1 MDLLEYQAKE
11 LFSQVGIPVLP
22 SQSIADPSELKN
34 LHIHYPIVLK
44 SQVLVSGRAKF
55 GGVRFVENTIDAIAV
70 AQSLFNLSIEGEYPK
85 VILAESRYDVE
96 NEIFLGIMFDYV
108 LKKPVLMGSS
118 QGGIN
123 VEILLD
129 NLQTCVIEE
138 EFLPFHARHLVMKM
152 NLKKKA
158 IAPVT
163 AIIEKMYDLFIQN
176 DLDIIEINPLGVK
189 NNGEVMALDG
199 KIRINDDS
207 LNRHPNLLKYLNKDQ
222 FLSTVYSCL
231 EINNKSDIVIISD
244 SIDEAIFILN
254 HLEGKNIFTQKLYVL
269 THKNQQF
276 WTSNIN
282 QVFRQIIENTSE
294 KKIII
299 THSNQDNFV
308 DALIEEIK
316 KSHQEEINY
325 KELIS
330 QDREERPTGTRL
342 WNETPKSKQ
351 KTNNL
356 YRYIQWSIRTFSPHL
371 LSEQESLN
379 LLPIK
384 IDNNLDKILQIILKD

>member
-199 KIRINDDS
+199 KIRINDES
-207 LNRHPNLLKYLNKDQ
+207 LNRHPNLLKYLSNDQ
-222 FLSTVYSCL
+222 FLHIAYSCL
-231 EINNKSDIVIISD
+231 DINNKSDIVIISD

-254 HLEGKNIFTQKLYVL
+254 NLEHKNIFTQKLYIL
-269 THKNQQF
+269 HNKNQQF
-276 WTSNIN
+276 WQSNIN
-282 QVFRQIIENTSE
+282 QFFRQILENTSI
-294 KKIII
+294 KKVIIA
-299 THSNQDNFV
+299 HSNQDNFI
-308 DALIEEIK
+308 DALIGEIK
-316 KSHQEEINY
+316 KSYQEEINH

-342 WNETPKSKQ
+342 WNETPKAKQ
-351 KTNNL
+351 KTNSL
-356 YRYIQWSIRTFSPHL
+356 YRYIQWSIRTLSPHL
-371 LSEQESLN
+371 FSEPESLN

-384 IDNNLDKILQIILKD
+384 INSNLDKTLQIIFKD